1 MKSSVRKTVKFIKL
15 TNAVAE
21 DEAVRVYVVIV
32 LGGEDAV
39 FAAGGHA
46 EDALDVLLILVLG
59 LKKNNSFVHTTH
71 RQKHI
76 PINLP
81 MTILNELYS

>member
-1 MKSSVRKTVKFIKL
+1 MKEQRENKSSDKRSSVRKTVKFIKL

-59 LKKNNSFVHTTH
+59 LKK
-71 RQKHI
+71 K
-76 PINLP
+76 
-81 MTILNELYS
+81 